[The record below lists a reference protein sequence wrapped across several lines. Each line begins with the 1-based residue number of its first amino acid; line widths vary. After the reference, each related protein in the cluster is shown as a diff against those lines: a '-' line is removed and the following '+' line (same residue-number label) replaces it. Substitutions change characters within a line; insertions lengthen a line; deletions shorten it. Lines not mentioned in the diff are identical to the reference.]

1 MMQDDVVRLKH
12 MLDAVKEVL
21 EFTKD
26 KTRLDLDN
34 NRMLSHAIV
43 RLLEIIGEAAVGL
56 SDEFQKV
63 HTKLPTK
70 QMIGMRNRLIH
81 GYFDVDLDI
90 VWQTIKKDLP
100 SLKNQLE
107 KIMKEI

>member
-1 MMQDDVVRLKH
+1 L
-12 MLDAVKEVL
+12 LL
-21 EFTKD
+21 
-26 KTRLDLDN
+26 
-34 NRMLSHAIV
+34 I
-43 RLLEIIGEAAVGL
+43 RLLELIGEAAVGL

-70 QMIGMRNRLIH
+70 QMIGMHNRLIH

-100 SLKNQLE
+100 SLKTQLE
-107 KIMKEI
+107 EILE

>member
-1 MMQDDVVRLKH
+1 
-12 MLDAVKEVL
+12 MLDAVKEIL

-26 KTRLDLDN
+26 KTRVDLNN

-43 RLLEIIGEAAVGL
+43 RLLEIIGEAAVDL
-56 SDEFQKV
+56 SDEFQKA
-63 HTKLPTK
+63 HTELPTK

-90 VWQTIKKDLP
+90 VWQTVKKDLP
-100 SLKNQLE
+100 SLKTQLE
-107 KIMKEI
+107 SILENK